1 MQWGST
7 AATRKTNPTAVQ
19 PDSTRRRERSPYR
32 TGVSEAAPSL
42 PSVGADS
49 RLTAPRAPG
58 GRGAR
63 GSRSGRRTGARSGPA
78 PPGPRTHRRGAE
90 AALRPSAAGW
100 SGSTSAG
107 CRGGLRAADCAA
119 APRLVLA
126 SYTPAS
132 SSLPLPPPV

>member
-1 MQWGST
+1 MAWALQPALPSHRDNLPPALSAGRRRSASAAGFSDGGYLQWGST

-63 GSRSGRRTGARSGPA
+63 GSRSGAED
-78 PPGPRTHRRGAE
+78 RG
-90 AALRPSAAGW
+90 S
-100 SGSTSAG
+100 
-107 CRGGLRAADCAA
+107 
-119 APRLVLA
+119 
-126 SYTPAS
+126 
-132 SSLPLPPPV
+132 